1 MCHGRGRNPLDKQ
14 GQLTICSLLITLIAR
29 IAGRFCIKTTDVLY
43 FNNTKNTTF
52 LMSLRCKQHI
62 MH

>member
-29 IAGRFCIKTTDVLY
+29 IAGRFCIKTTNVLY
-43 FNNTKNTTF
+43 FNNTENAGL
-52 LMSLRCKQHI
+52 LM
-62 MH
+62 